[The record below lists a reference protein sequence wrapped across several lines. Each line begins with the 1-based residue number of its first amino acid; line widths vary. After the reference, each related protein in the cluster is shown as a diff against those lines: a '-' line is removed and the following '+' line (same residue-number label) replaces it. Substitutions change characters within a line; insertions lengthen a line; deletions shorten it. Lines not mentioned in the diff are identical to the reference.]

1 MIVRRSEDS
10 ANTIAYAMFK
20 APGEVTGDKL
30 AHRLE
35 TYLRNNGDFVHP
47 NAVRYFLYK
56 TLELLKET
64 LVMIEAQN
72 RDAGASVRRFCESSF
87 RRSQY
92 R

>member
-47 NAVRYFLYK
+47 NAVRYFL
-56 TLELLKET
+56 
-64 LVMIEAQN
+64 
-72 RDAGASVRRFCESSF
+72 
-87 RRSQY
+87 
-92 R
+92 